1 MSLQEKIKILKLTP
15 LHKPKRAVPVLMCL
29 DQETLPNEIERLIKE
44 SNVES
49 IIFRDK
55 KDSIN
60 ANYTII
66 YKQRDKDSGYVSSE
80 FSIAE

>member
-1 MSLQEKIKILKLTP
+1 MSLQEKIKSLKLTP
-15 LHKPKRAVPVLMCL
+15 LHKPKRAVPVLMRL
-29 DQETLPNEIERLIKE
+29 DQETLSDEIERLIKE

-49 IIFRDK
+49 IVFRDK

-66 YKQRDKDSGYVSSE
+66 YKQGDKDSGYVSSE
-80 FSIAE
+80 FFIAE